1 MAKGQQAS
9 EGATMWASSTLRVL
23 LTKVRPIIG
32 RGGALVASGS
42 VLQCP
47 SRITGAVAVPNDPSS
62 TRKLIATESSRFHGM
77 GFFTFLAGVCVSS
90 MPCQTDRDRVAMQ
103 RNRRVEATPTLR
115 EWNT

>member
-1 MAKGQQAS
+1 
-9 EGATMWASSTLRVL
+9 MWASSTLRVL

-77 GFFTFLAGVCVSS
+77 GFFTFLSGGMRLIDAL
-90 MPCQTDRDRVAMQ
+90 PDRPGPRC
-103 RNRRVEATPTLR
+103 NATQPAS
-115 EWNT
+115 